1 MSSTLPFCSC
11 ANKHYLEEKRLSGNT
26 QKYRLL
32 PLHVNELEY
41 RIVLSLK
48 TRHARV
54 LVNNEVSVV
63 APYTVCRSV
72 LSAGRAIFLCPPS
85 AKDEDVTP
93 AGVWAAGW
101 YCVDM
106 SVRPGNVCSS
116 SLHFIKSAAGEDV

>member
-1 MSSTLPFCSC
+1 MPDTLPFRSRP
-11 ANKHYLEEKRLSGNT
+11 NKHYLVEKRPSGYT

-32 PLHVNELEY
+32 PLHVNEPEY

-48 TRHARV
+48 TRHARP

-72 LSAGRAIFLCPPS
+72 LSGGRAIFLRPPS
-85 AKDEDVTP
+85 AKDDDVTP
-93 AGVWAAGW
+93 TGVRAAGW